1 MPKATRKTSSGIKKA
16 ATTVP
21 AATPVVTRRQA
32 RLARERARDNSGGG
46 AELESATNA
55 FDMDRYVTI
64 ILEEVMKALGAE
76 RPRKTSM
83 ERPLFFERGK
93 LYLDVKSLEA
103 SASWEGELPMEEQ
116 LQKAAR
122 KPRTRLMKP
131 ARAVKGISILN
142 IQRVELTT

>member
-1 MPKATRKTSSGIKKA
+1 MPKATRKTNSGMKKA
-16 ATTVP
+16 AAAVP
-21 AATPVVTRRQA
+21 ATTPVVTRRQA
-32 RLARERARDNSGGG
+32 RLARERARDNPGG
-46 AELESATNA
+46 AELESVTNA

-64 ILEEVMKALGAE
+64 LLKEVMKVLGAE
-76 RPRKTSM
+76 RARKTSM

-103 SASWEGELPMEEQ
+103 SASCEGEWPMEEQ

-122 KPRTRLMKP
+122 KPRTRLVKP

-142 IQRVELTT
+142 IQRVELTS